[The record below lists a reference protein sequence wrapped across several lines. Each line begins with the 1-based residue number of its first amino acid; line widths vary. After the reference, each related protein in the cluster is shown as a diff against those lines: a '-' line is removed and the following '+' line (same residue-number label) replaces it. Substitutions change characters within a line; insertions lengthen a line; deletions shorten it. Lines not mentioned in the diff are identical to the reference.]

1 MQLKYFASPL
11 LTVKI
16 FLPKESVIMEKIL
29 KNPEIGQAH
38 EVLAEYLSREY
49 TVQINGLCSV
59 NYQGRAK
66 SKLDRGERLVI
77 KKQDSAILVH
87 GPENYQPKN
96 WQPEVDS
103 YSVEVDE
110 ENDHLILEAKRNS
123 PEEIVKVR
131 FEDVDLLTV
140 DQLVDKSELKIAGHE
155 VDIHE
160 SIEEEPEIVEDGLKV
175 IERERETPAGFIDVF
190 ARDEDNNYVV
200 VEVKRN
206 PDYNTVLQLQRYVD
220 EIDEEFQGRIR
231 GILFAPKMTEKVL
244 DYLKDRDLEFV
255 EVDMADVIN
264 SYDAIDNSQ
273 KGLSDFSADY
283 STD

>member
-1 MQLKYFASPL
+1 
-11 LTVKI
+11 
-16 FLPKESVIMEKIL
+16 MEKLIQNPDFSEAEEIL
-29 KNPEIGQAH
+29 S
-38 EVLAEYLSREY
+38 EYLKREY
-49 TVQINGLCSV
+49 TVQLNGLCSV

-103 YSVEVDE
+103 YSVSIDE
-110 ENDHLILEAKRNS
+110 DQDILVLRAERLN
-123 PEEIVKVR
+123 PEEVVEIR
-131 FEDVDLLTV
+131 FEDINFLMV
-140 DQLVDKSELKIAGHE
+140 DQMVDKSELKVSGHE

-160 SIEEEPEIVEDGLKV
+160 AIEDEPDIVEEGLKV

-190 ARDEDNNYVV
+190 ARDSEDNYIVI
-200 VEVKRN
+200 EVKRN

-220 EIDEEFQGRIR
+220 EIEDEFKGDIR
-231 GILFAPKMTEKVL
+231 GILVAPKMTDKIL
-244 DYLKDRDLEFV
+244 DYLGERDLEFV
-255 EVDMADVIN
+255 EVEMADVIS

-273 KGLSDFSADY
+273 KGLSDFGADY
-283 STD
+283 SVE